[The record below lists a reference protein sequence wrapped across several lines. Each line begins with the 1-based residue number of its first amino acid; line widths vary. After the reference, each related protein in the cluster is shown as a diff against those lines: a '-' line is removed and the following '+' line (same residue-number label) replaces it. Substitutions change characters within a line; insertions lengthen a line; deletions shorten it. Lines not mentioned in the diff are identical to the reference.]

1 MKKILLLLG
10 TLIIVF
16 SLSACASGSADQS
29 EESSEAAVSEN
40 SSTEETKSI
49 FMATLVEDA
58 KANEDAGKTFRLV
71 LTDVKVVQDPEG
83 IEKQFKND
91 GVILNIT
98 DRQLHAG
105 QTMADFA
112 SGKTVTVTLKGLPI
126 MTMSIPP
133 QIPGNSIDDVKV
145 EK

>member
-1 MKKILLLLG
+1 MKKFLLLLG
-10 TLIIVF
+10 ALISVF

-29 EESSEAAVSEN
+29 EESSEAAVSES
-40 SSTEETKSI
+40 SSTEEMKSI
-49 FMATLVEDA
+49 FTATLVEDA
-58 KANEDAGKTFRLV
+58 KANEDAGKTYRLV
-71 LTDVKVVQDPEG
+71 LTDVKAVQDPEG

-105 QTMADFA
+105 QTMADFT